1 MSFIVICLLVIN
13 AKNCANNQGPELRLF
28 AKSMTA
34 LGSGSLSMQFQRR
47 QGPHFGEPKVETP
60 HLLEFFGVSA
70 DSLEGFEISLLFWIG
85 VHCDDELGLPKL
97 RLQTEAR

>member
-1 MSFIVICLLVIN
+1 
-13 AKNCANNQGPELRLF
+13 
-28 AKSMTA
+28 
-34 LGSGSLSMQFQRR
+34 MQFQRR
-47 QGPHFGEPKVETP
+47 QGPHFREPKVETP

-70 DSLEGFEISLLFWIG
+70 DSLEGLEISLLFWIG